1 MGSSA
6 HTRRQIAIL
15 VAFHLLACC
24 AVISF
29 SARSAP
35 LDDTY
40 IHLVFGRSLA
50 EGGFMQFNAGVPTT
64 GLTSPLWILPSAA
77 ATLAGGSAPIAL
89 MLISALAGVLT
100 VLAGG
105 DAALLLL
112 LCGPLLFH
120 STSGMETAL
129 AALLATIATAG
140 LASGRLRGHA
150 LGILL
155 AAACLTRPESAVLCI
170 PAVMKSGGRG
180 EAYSR
185 ILPPVLALALWAAW
199 NLHVSGSILPSTF
212 YAKAARPFYGDLPHL
227 TARLFL
233 SAPLALPAAILGTM
247 GTARRRDPAWL
258 CVPLLAAAAILT
270 APNHYNQLRYHVP
283 WLCAS
288 MPAAASWLRG
298 RSISLRRGSTRST
311 ALAAAA
317 LLMVPGAAFFIRQR
331 VRAAS
336 DVWTIDVRPALLVDS
351 LAEEGDVVA
360 AGDIGATAWFTGLEV
375 IDLDGLV
382 TPERLPGPGRAGWG
396 WIAERSDW
404 LIAFPGQYSG
414 LVSEAEGNPAPVAG
428 FRSAI
433 SVVCGEDTVS
443 VWRVSRSS
451 PPRATGSASW

>member
-1 MGSSA
+1 MGSTPD
-6 HTRRQIAIL
+6 TRRRAAIL
-15 VAFHLLACC
+15 VALHILAGF
-24 AVISF
+24 AVLAF
-29 SARSAP
+29 SAPSAP

-50 EGGFMQFNAGVPTT
+50 GGGFMQFNAGVPTT

-77 ATLAGGSAPIAL
+77 ASLAGGSAPVAL
-89 MLISALAGVLT
+89 MLISALAGALT
-100 VLAGG
+100 ILAGG
-105 DAALLLL
+105 EAALLLL

-129 AALLATIATAG
+129 AALLATLAAAG
-140 LASGRLRGHA
+140 LASGRLRGPA

-170 PAVMKSGGRG
+170 PAVMKAGGRG
-180 EAYSR
+180 EAACR
-185 ILPPVLALALWAAW
+185 VIPPALALALWGAW
-199 NLHVSGSILPSTF
+199 NLHASGSILPSTF
-212 YAKAARPFYGDLPHL
+212 YAKAARPFYGDLPPL
-227 TARLFL
+227 MVRLFF
-233 SAPLALPAAILGTM
+233 SAPFALPAAILGTIGM
-247 GTARRRDPAWL
+247 ARRRDPAWL
-258 CVPLLAAAAILT
+258 CVPLLAAAAVLT

-298 RSISLRRGSTRST
+298 RGLSLRREQARST
-311 ALAAAA
+311 AFTAAAI
-317 LLMVPGAAFFIRQR
+317 LMVPGAAFFVIQR
-331 VRAAS
+331 IRAAS

-360 AGDIGATAWFTGLEV
+360 AGDIGATAWITDLEV

-404 LIAFPGQYSG
+404 LIAFPDQYSG
-414 LVSEAEGNPAPVAG
+414 MVREAGEDLAPVAG
-428 FRSAI
+428 FASAHP
-433 SVVCGEDTVS
+433 VVCGEDTVS

-451 PPRATGSASW
+451 PPRATGSAPL